1 MTLILKNKI
10 SLFLLFTIF
19 QFNKS
24 NAQELTTLKKL
35 EQRADYFQEH
45 EQNDS
50 AIVYLKKASNFAEEK
65 KMFSE
70 AINFLNRAA
79 VLLHQ
84 EQKFMAALNVS
95 EQQYRLSRKL
105 GNNKLIANALNNM
118 GVQYRAMGNLQ
129 QSATVFIS
137 GLKFADQQQD
147 PTPKRKI
154 YNNLASVFIDLKD
167 KKNSLFYATK
177 SFELAR
183 TISDSLQI
191 AKSLSNL
198 AISEELC
205 GQLANAELHLKM
217 QAEISLQHGWHDI
230 LSDSYNN
237 LAEIYVKQKKFQAAL
252 KLYNAALKLNKNDT
266 ESEDLA
272 FLYLG
277 MANCY
282 QNLKDYKKAT
292 FYFDNSIRNAEG
304 QMKKNDLK
312 EVYFLGA
319 EIKESA
325 GDIQTALHY
334 RKRYQKLNDSLTNL
348 ETQKYIHDLDQKYQ
362 ATVRERQLA
371 QQTLEINRQKFLITL
386 ALIVILILTAGAVIV
401 YLVNKS
407 KNQAMRLVLLQAQ
420 IHPHFLF
427 NTLNNL
433 YALSLNKSDD
443 APGVVLELAQILR
456 HILYE
461 CNEGKIDLVKE
472 LEIIEKYIYLERIR
486 YENRLEINFHIEGDT
501 KECKI
506 EPLFLLPL
514 VENAF
519 KHGINR
525 MEEGWIR
532 INVEV
537 KQGLFTFKIANSKPL
552 EEHNQSQQKSRYGNI
567 GLDNIKKRLKILY
580 PKKHQLKIF
589 SEPEDFIVILKIY
602 MN

>member
-1 MTLILKNKI
+1 MTIRLKKNI

-19 QFNKS
+19 QLNRS
-24 NAQELTTLKKL
+24 IAQEPTILKKL

-50 AIVYLKKASNFAEEK
+50 AIVYLKKASSFAEER
-65 KMFSE
+65 KMFIE
-70 AINFLNRAA
+70 AINLLNKMAI
-79 VLLHQ
+79 LLHQ
-84 EQKFMAALNVS
+84 ENKFGAALGVS
-95 EQQYRLSRKL
+95 EHQYQLGKKI

-118 GVQYRAMGNLQ
+118 GVQYRGMGELQ
-129 QSATVFIS
+129 QSATVLIS
-137 GLKFADQQQD
+137 GLKFADQQED

-167 KKNSLFYATK
+167 KKNSLFYAAK
-177 SFELAR
+177 SFELACG
-183 TISDSLQI
+183 INDSLQI

-205 GQLANAELHLKM
+205 GQLAKAELHLKM
-217 QAEISLQHGWHDI
+217 QADISLQKGWNDM
-230 LSDSYNN
+230 LSDNYNN
-237 LAEIYVKQKKFQAAL
+237 LAEIYVKQKKFEQAL
-252 KLYNAALKLNKNDT
+252 KLYSAALELNKNDA

-282 QNLKDYKKAT
+282 QNLKDYKNAAS
-292 FYFDNSIRNAEG
+292 YFDISMRNAER
-304 QMKKNDLK
+304 QMKRNDLK

-325 GDIQTALHY
+325 GDIRTALHY

-348 ETQKYIHDLDQKYQ
+348 ETQKYIHDLDQKYK
-362 ATVRERQLA
+362 ATVRERQLT
-371 QQTLEINRQKFLITL
+371 QQRLEINQQKFFITL
-386 ALIVILILTAGAVIV
+386 ALIVIILLLAGAIII

-407 KNQAMRLVLLQAQ
+407 KNQAMKLVLLQAQ

-461 CNEGKIDLVKE
+461 CNQGKISLVRE

-486 YENRLEINFHIEGDT
+486 YANRLEINFHVEGKT
-501 KECKI
+501 EAYEI

-519 KHGINR
+519 KHGISR
-525 MEEGWIR
+525 MEEGWIM

-537 KQGLFTFKIANSKPL
+537 KHGLFTFKIVNSKPL
-552 EEHNQSQQKSRYGNI
+552 EEHNQSQQEARYGNI

-580 PKKHQLKIF
+580 PKKHEFKIF
-589 SEPEDFIVILKIY
+589 SEPEDFAVILKIHL
-602 MN
+602 N

>member
-1 MTLILKNKI
+1 MTMRLKINV

-19 QFNKS
+19 QLDNS
-24 NAQELTTLKKL
+24 NAQELTILKKL

-50 AIVYLKKASNFAEEK
+50 AIVYLRKASHIAEEK

-70 AINFLNRAA
+70 AIDFLNKAA
-79 VLLHQ
+79 ILLHQ
-84 EQKFMAALNVS
+84 EQKFTAALNLS

-105 GNNKLIANALNNM
+105 GNKKLIANSLNNM
-118 GVQYRAMGNLQ
+118 GVQYRGMGNLQ
-129 QSATVFIS
+129 QSATVLIS
-137 GLKFADQQQD
+137 GLKFADQQED

-183 TISDSLQI
+183 VLNDSLQI

-205 GQLANAELHLKM
+205 GQLADAEHHLKM
-217 QAEISLQHGWHDI
+217 QADISLKNGWNDI

-237 LAEIYVKQKKFQAAL
+237 LAEIYVKQKKFQEAL
-252 KLYNAALKLNKNDT
+252 KLYSAALELNKNDT

-282 QNLKDYKKAT
+282 QNLKEYKKAAS
-292 FYFDNSIRNAEG
+292 YFDISIRNAER
-304 QMKKNDLK
+304 QMKRNDLK

-334 RKRYQKLNDSLTNL
+334 RKRFQKLNDSLTNL

-371 QQTLEINRQKFLITL
+371 QQTLEINQQKFLITL
-386 ALIVILILTAGAVIV
+386 ALIVILILTASAIII

-407 KNQAMRLVLLQAQ
+407 KNQAMKLVLLQAQ

-461 CNEGKIDLVKE
+461 CNEGKISLVRE
-472 LEIIEKYIYLERIR
+472 LEVIEKYIYLERIR
-486 YENRLEINFHIEGDT
+486 YENRLEINFHLEGET
-501 KECKI
+501 GEYQI

-519 KHGINR
+519 KHGISR
-525 MEEGWIR
+525 MEEGWIM

-537 KQGLFTFKIANSKPL
+537 KQGLFIFKIANSRPL
-552 EEHNQSQQKSRYGNI
+552 EEYHQPLEKRKYGNI

-580 PKKHQLKIF
+580 PKKHELKIL
-589 SEPEDFIVILKIY
+589 SEPEDFIVILKIHL
-602 MN
+602 N

>member
-1 MTLILKNKI
+1 MRLKTNV

-19 QFNKS
+19 QLNKS
-24 NAQELTTLKKL
+24 NAQEPAILKKL
-35 EQRADYFQEH
+35 KQRADYFQEH

-50 AIVYLKKASNFAEEK
+50 AVVYLKKASSFAAER

-70 AINFLNRAA
+70 AINLLNKAA
-79 VLLHQ
+79 ILLHQ
-84 EQKFMAALNVS
+84 EQKFMAALHVS
-95 EQQYRLSRKL
+95 KQQYRLSRKM

-118 GVQYRAMGNLQ
+118 GVQYRGMGDLQ

-183 TISDSLQI
+183 VLNDSLQI

-217 QAEISLQHGWHDI
+217 QADISLKNGWNDI

-252 KLYNAALKLNKNDT
+252 KLYSAALELNKNDT

-282 QNLKDYKKAT
+282 QNLKDYKMAAS
-292 FYFDNSIRNAEG
+292 YFDRSIHNAEG
-304 QMKKNDLK
+304 QMKRNDLK

-319 EIKESA
+319 EIKEAA

-362 ATVRERQLA
+362 ATVRERQLT
-371 QQTLEINRQKFLITL
+371 QQTLEINQQKFLITL
-386 ALIVILILTAGAVIV
+386 ALIVIIILTASGIII

-407 KNQAMRLVLLQAQ
+407 KNQAMKLVLLQAQ

-461 CNEGKIDLVKE
+461 CNEGKISLARE
-472 LEIIEKYIYLERIR
+472 LEVIEKYIYLERIR
-486 YENRLEINFHIEGDT
+486 YENRLEINFHIEGKT
-501 KECKI
+501 GEYQI

-525 MEEGWIR
+525 MEEGWIT

-537 KQGLFTFKIANSKPL
+537 KHGLFIFKIANSKPL
-552 EEHNQSQQKSRYGNI
+552 EEHNQLQQKRRYGNI

-580 PKKHQLKIF
+580 PKKHKLKIF

>member
-1 MTLILKNKI
+1 MRLKTNI

-19 QFNKS
+19 QLNKS
-24 NAQELTTLKKL
+24 NAQEPAILKKL
-35 EQRADYFQEH
+35 KQRADYFQEH

-50 AIVYLKKASNFAEEK
+50 AVVYLKKASSFAAER

-70 AINFLNRAA
+70 AINLLNKAA
-79 VLLHQ
+79 ILLHQ

-95 EQQYRLSRKL
+95 KQQYRLSRKM

-118 GVQYRAMGNLQ
+118 GVQYRGMGDLQ

-183 TISDSLQI
+183 VLNDRLQI

-217 QAEISLQHGWHDI
+217 QADISLKNGWNDI

-252 KLYNAALKLNKNDT
+252 KLYSAALELNKNDT

-282 QNLKDYKKAT
+282 QNLKDYKMAAS
-292 FYFDNSIRNAEG
+292 YFDHSIHNAEG
-304 QMKKNDLK
+304 QMKRNDLK

-319 EIKESA
+319 EIKEAA

-334 RKRYQKLNDSLTNL
+334 RKKYQKLNDSLTNL
-348 ETQKYIHDLDQKYQ
+348 ETQKYIHELDQKYQ
-362 ATVRERQLA
+362 TTLRERQLT
-371 QQTLEINRQKFLITL
+371 QQTLEINQQKFLITL
-386 ALIVILILTAGAVIV
+386 ALIVIIILTASGVII

-407 KNQAMRLVLLQAQ
+407 KNQAMKLVLLQAQ

-433 YALSLNKSDD
+433 YSLSLNKSDD

-461 CNEGKIDLVKE
+461 CNEGKISLARE
-472 LEIIEKYIYLERIR
+472 LEVIEKYIYLERIR
-486 YENRLEINFHIEGDT
+486 YENRLEINFRVEGKT
-501 KECKI
+501 GEYQI

-519 KHGINR
+519 KHGISR
-525 MEEGWIR
+525 MEEGWIM
-532 INVEV
+532 INVEI
-537 KQGLFTFKIANSKPL
+537 KQGLFIFKIANSKPMEVHSPL
-552 EEHNQSQQKSRYGNI
+552 QQKHRYGNI

-580 PKKHQLKIF
+580 PKKHKLKIL
-589 SEPEDFIVILKIY
+589 SEPEDFIVILKIN

>member
-1 MTLILKNKI
+1 MRLKINV

-19 QFNKS
+19 QLDNS
-24 NAQELTTLKKL
+24 NAQELTILKKL

-50 AIVYLKKASNFAEEK
+50 AIVYLRKASHIAEEK

-70 AINFLNRAA
+70 AIDFLNKAA
-79 VLLHQ
+79 ILLHQ
-84 EQKFMAALNVS
+84 EQKFTAALNLS

-105 GNNKLIANALNNM
+105 GNKKLIANSLNNM
-118 GVQYRAMGNLQ
+118 GVQYRGMGNLQ
-129 QSATVFIS
+129 QSATVLIS
-137 GLKFADQQQD
+137 GLKFADQQED

-183 TISDSLQI
+183 VLNDSLQI

-205 GQLANAELHLKM
+205 GQLADAEHHLKM
-217 QAEISLQHGWHDI
+217 QADISLKNGWNDI

-237 LAEIYVKQKKFQAAL
+237 LAEIYVKQKKFQEAL
-252 KLYNAALKLNKNDT
+252 KLYSAALELNKNDT

-282 QNLKDYKKAT
+282 QNLKEYKKAAS
-292 FYFDNSIRNAEG
+292 YFDISIRNAER
-304 QMKKNDLK
+304 QMKRNDLK

-334 RKRYQKLNDSLTNL
+334 RKRFQKLNDSLTNL

-371 QQTLEINRQKFLITL
+371 QQTLEINQQKFLITL
-386 ALIVILILTAGAVIV
+386 ALIVILILTASAIII

-407 KNQAMRLVLLQAQ
+407 KNQAMKLVLLQAQ

-461 CNEGKIDLVKE
+461 CNEGKISLVRE
-472 LEIIEKYIYLERIR
+472 LEVIEKYIYLERIR
-486 YENRLEINFHIEGDT
+486 YENRLEINFHLEGET
-501 KECKI
+501 GEYQI

-519 KHGINR
+519 KHGISR
-525 MEEGWIR
+525 MEEGWIM

-537 KQGLFTFKIANSKPL
+537 KQGLFIFKIANSRPL
-552 EEHNQSQQKSRYGNI
+552 EEYHQPLEKRKYGNI

-580 PKKHQLKIF
+580 PKKHELKIL
-589 SEPEDFIVILKIY
+589 SEPEDFIVILKIHL
-602 MN
+602 N